1 MKFQYFMTSNVGGGG
16 QTVSRFPPYLNLIDD
31 LAKENIGILLN
42 YHYLCFYEKEGERR
56 TKRMVFDKDHLKLL
70 EKDDINFSRFFHK
83 FNSGDTEKK
92 KIEFNIQGES
102 DYKFEILLDSGSGKI
117 LADNI
122 IDYDLNFEQSQKLI
136 FDLVEHNIDFGIEK
150 GSKYLIAMDFC
161 KKNTYK
167 KDEGKS
173 KNYQEIISKL
183 LDDQKIQNDLLEKSL
198 EYGNERGIG
207 IFAPIHG
214 KSYDD
219 FIDHYH
225 SILEL
230 ESKTNYKF
238 SGFALGGLSNFKGK
252 LASGNIGKIVKEIR
266 LNDDR
271 DIHILGS
278 SGINKIPILMFAGA
292 NFFDCHTPWRRAND
306 QDIKYS
312 MPLLN
317 KNLEIIEDSP
327 YSLKN
332 IPIAELRSYD
342 FSCNCPICE
351 NFNYRDIKK
360 MIENRDS
367 DKEGYYLGKLLVYFH
382 GVYQYHYMLKFLE
395 KCNSRKNFQ
404 EFLNLINNEKLRSD
418 LLVNLEFMD

>member
-1 MKFQYFMTSNVGGGG
+1 MTSNVGGGG
-16 QTVSRFPPYLNLIDD
+16 QTVSRFPAYLNLIDD

-42 YHYLCFYEKEGERR
+42 YHYLCFFEKEGKRK
-56 TKRMVFDKDHLKLL
+56 TKRMVFDKGHLKSL
-70 EKDDINFSRFFHK
+70 EKESVNFSRFFHK
-83 FNSGDTEKK
+83 FNTEVTDKK
-92 KIEFNIQGES
+92 KIDFKIPGES

-122 IDYDLNFEQSQKLI
+122 IDYDLNYIQSQKLI
-136 FDLVEHNIDFGIEK
+136 FDLVEHNIDFGVEK

-173 KNYQEIISKL
+173 KNYLEIISKL
-183 LDDQKIQNDLLEKSL
+183 LNDQRIQNDLLEKSL
-198 EYGNERGIG
+198 EYGNERGIK

-214 KSYDD
+214 KCYED
-219 FIDHYH
+219 FIAHYH

-230 ESKTNYKF
+230 ESRTNYKF

-252 LASGNIGKIVKEIR
+252 FASGKIGKIIREIR
-266 LNDDR
+266 SRDDR

-278 SGINKIPILMFAGA
+278 SGINKIPIIMFAGA

-317 KNLEIIEDSP
+317 KNLEIVDHSP
-327 YSLKN
+327 HSLNN
-332 IPIAELRSYD
+332 IPAVKLQAHNFNCD
-342 FSCNCPICE
+342 CPICL
-351 NFNYRDIKK
+351 NFNYRDIIK
-360 MIENRDS
+360 MIENRDT
-367 DKEGYYLGKLLVYFH
+367 DKEGFYLAKLLVYFH
-382 GVYQYHYMLKFLE
+382 GIYQYHYMLKFLE
-395 KCNSRKNFQ
+395 NCNSRKNFQ
-404 EFLNLINNEKLRSD
+404 DFISNINNAKLKKN
-418 LLVNLEFMD
+418 LLDNLEFMD